1 MEKQDDRGL
10 TEGEPMCSL
19 EFSEFLYSSP
29 FLKANVA
36 PGKFVKKNKHSPI
49 DTLYRTR
56 AIITRGLYTFY
67 PLFEVHLCSVTFGLM
82 YG

>member
-10 TEGEPMCSL
+10 TKGEPMCSL

-49 DTLYRTR
+49 DTLYLTNTS
-56 AIITRGLYTFY
+56 AT
-67 PLFEVHLCSVTFGLM
+67 
-82 YG
+82 